1 MAAGRRCRS
10 GHRCPIPWFR
20 GRIHDQGRPAAEATT
35 GVGIPFVESVP
46 GGGADFADSAG
57 QFIDGY
63 RGSMVAL
70 APIASDVDADVVR
83 AVEARQ
89 AEAVAGTFLVSSGS
103 VNDQDGYE
111 AVAAGEALE
120 DGAMLG
126 MEFFVHGAIG
136 TPG

>member
-1 MAAGRRCRS
+1 VAA
-10 GHRCPIPWFR
+10 GHRCPTPWFR

-46 GGGADFADSAG
+46 GGGADFADSAD

-63 RGSMVAL
+63 RGSMADGVVAL

-89 AEAVAGTFLVSSGS
+89 AEA
-103 VNDQDGYE
+103 
-111 AVAAGEALE
+111 LE

-136 TPG
+136 TLG